1 MVKTVNFMFYHNK
14 KRITVDTSILLILSN
29 ALCYVKETDSK
40 AIYCMIPFIE
50 HSRKGKTTERKW
62 TSGFQVLGL
71 GQVIPSRGVR
81 EIFWD
86 DRAVSY
92 PGCGVIQLMQSLK
105 PKELHN

>member
-1 MVKTVNFMFYHNK
+1 M
-14 KRITVDTSILLILSN
+14 DTLILLILSN

-81 EIFWD
+81 KFSGMIELFHILVV
-86 DRAVSY
+86 VSY
-92 PGCGVIQLMQSLK
+92 
-105 PKELHN
+105 N